1 MGTNPS
7 RARAR
12 KRGVGNMVKPRDESA
27 RARFAS
33 ELGRNF
39 SVVAS
44 AGSGKTTAITQ
55 RVLSIARSPNAADS
69 LPHLVVVTF
78 TNRAA
83 DEMQQRTR
91 QALLEENLRQEVQ
104 TAFNRSFF
112 GTIHSFCMKLLTDF
126 GHYLGLPAPLELVED
141 DDDLWQEFAQNQT
154 RIGRSL
160 GDKDRAMLLRFVQA
174 RDLME
179 LARRAGSAA
188 LRVPPP
194 SSCPPL
200 AFAEVYAQSNKGKG
214 NDNIAKSQAEL
225 REWERRFGGDWE
237 YLRWPVC
244 FTAANARFTQ
254 LWQEKFAPL
263 RKWICDAATCVA
275 AEVQRDYPDLRL
287 DHGLVTYPDQIP
299 LAHGWLQHPVAA
311 QRIRE
316 ESFRVILDEAQDTE
330 PLQFSVLLEATRPPE
345 AKGLWLQERHLGP
358 QPGHFCMVG
367 DFQQSIYW
375 QRADLNYYRAVHEA
389 LISDK
394 NGESLEF
401 AVTFRLDQKQL
412 DFVNETFREIL
423 NNNDGQ
429 VRFVELQP
437 RPEILPGKVIRVPFV
452 AKELVPEGKRLKDYQ
467 KARIEGEYLARWIR
481 DTGLKKLSADS
492 WREVAIL
499 CPRKAWLQT
508 TAAALRRVGLPV
520 AIQSENDVKGDS
532 PAYAWLT
539 ALLTIM
545 TDPLNAYEIVGA
557 LREIFGASDHD
568 LGVFSEGQK
577 ARFSIDEIASA
588 TGRISSVLRT
598 LAEIRQRAEGLAL
611 FDAVTLIIEQT
622 QLRERLLL
630 LPATEFGDLARELDA
645 LLAQAAEAEANGM
658 ILAEF
663 AEHLRNDF
671 ATPRAVRFSADD
683 NAIQLITSHKAK
695 GSEWQAVIVPFLA
708 RELRPHSTPYPHLV
722 KSPVDGELIIA
733 FGKQDKSKDL
743 KDAIERAQQQELER
757 LLYVATTRARHALVV
772 VLDQEIFTS
781 NEGKLPRTAQL
792 RRLIRDKDSYS
803 GEFDQHSSTIDEI
816 LEPSPTVGQAS
827 QKNGAEI
834 EPLTSR
840 ELKRVAKRASEF
852 VRKITPSALDS
863 EVPAEVRTRSRL
875 DNLATL
881 YGRWWHEFFERL
893 DWKSGIDSAQRL
905 FEKELPIS
913 PDANAAVK
921 DWNSTRRNL
930 FNDASIARFL
940 ASDETLFHAEFPF
953 SWRRN
958 DRSVLEGLIDSIMIN
973 RKNGR
978 CLLLDWKTNDVSSS
992 DAEIFRARY
1001 RPQLA
1006 AYWKAVGE
1014 ITGLE
1019 VEAGLFSTALGR
1031 LLLYS
1036 AEELQTEWHRLEQ
1049 LPPGRLEDEIRLV
1062 APDGF

>member
-1 MGTNPS
+1 M
-7 RARAR
+7 
-12 KRGVGNMVKPRDESA
+12 GNMVKPHDESM

-33 ELGRNF
+33 ELERNF

-55 RVLSIARSPNAADS
+55 RVLSIARSPNAAET
-69 LPHLVVVTF
+69 LPRLVVVTF

-91 QALLEENLRQEVQ
+91 QALLEENLRPEVQ
-104 TAFNRSFF
+104 TAFNRAFF
-112 GTIHSFCMKLLTDF
+112 GTIHAFCMKLLTDF
-126 GHYLGLPAPLELVED
+126 GHYLGLPAPLELVSED
-141 DDDLWQEFAQNQT
+141 DDNLWQEFAQNQT

-179 LARRAGSAA
+179 LARRASSVA
-188 LRVPPP
+188 LRVPALSP
-194 SSCPPL
+194 CPTL
-200 AFAEVYAQSNKGKG
+200 DFAEIYSQSDKGKG
-214 NDNIAKSQAEL
+214 SDNISKSQAEL
-225 REWERRFGGDWE
+225 REWETRHAGDWE
-237 YLRWPVC
+237 YLRWPLC
-244 FTAANARFTQ
+244 FTATNARFTQ

-263 RKWICDAATCVA
+263 RKWVCDAATCVA
-275 AEVQRDYPDLRL
+275 AEVQRDYLDFRL
-287 DHGLVTYPDQIP
+287 DHGLVTYGDQIA
-299 LAHGWLQHPVAA
+299 LAEELLQHPVAA

-316 ESFRVILDEAQDTE
+316 ENFCVILDEAQDTE

-345 AKGLWLQERHLGP
+345 ARGLWLQDRHLGP
-358 QPGHFCMVG
+358 RPGHFCMVG

-389 LISDK
+389 LIADK
-394 NGESLEF
+394 HGESLEF

-412 DFVNETFREIL
+412 DFVSETFREIL
-423 NNNDGQ
+423 NNKDGQ

-437 RPEILPGKVIRVPFV
+437 RPNILPGKVIRVPLI
-452 AKELVPEGKRLKDYQ
+452 AKELLPEGKKLKDYQ
-467 KARIEGEYLARWIR
+467 KARIEAEYLARWIE
-481 DTGLKKLSADS
+481 DAGLKKLSADS

-508 TAAALRRVGLPV
+508 MAAALRRVGLSV

-545 TDPLNAYEIVGA
+545 TDPLNAYEIVGV

-568 LGVFSEGQK
+568 LAVFSEGQK
-577 ARFSIDEIASA
+577 SRFRIDEILSA
-588 TGRISSVLRT
+588 TGRISSLLRT

-611 FDAVTLIIEQT
+611 FDAVTLIIEQA
-622 QLRERLLL
+622 QLRERLVL

-645 LLAQAAEAEANGM
+645 LLAQAAEANGM
-658 ILAEF
+658 ILAGF

-708 RELRPHSTPYPHLV
+708 RDLRPPSPPYPHFV

-733 FGKQDKSKDL
+733 LGKEDKSKNL
-743 KDAIERAQQQELER
+743 KEAIERAQQQELER
-757 LLYVATTRARHALVV
+757 LLYVATTRARHTLVV
-772 VLDQEIFTS
+772 VLDQEIFTNS
-781 NEGKLPRTAQL
+781 EGKLPKTAQL

-803 GEFDQHSSTIDEI
+803 GEFDQHSSTIDEVF
-816 LEPSPTVGQAS
+816 EPSQTVGQAS

-834 EPLTSR
+834 EPLTSG
-840 ELKRVAKRASEF
+840 ELKRAAKRASEF

-881 YGRWWHEFFERL
+881 YGRWWHKFFERL
-893 DWKSGIDSAQRL
+893 DWKGGIDSAQKL
-905 FEKELPIS
+905 FEKELPLS
-913 PDANAAVK
+913 PDTKAAVK
-921 DWNSTRRNL
+921 DWNATRRNL
-930 FNDASIARFL
+930 FSDASIARFL

-973 RKNGR
+973 RKAGR

-1014 ITGLE
+1014 ITRLE

-1031 LLLYS
+1031 LLLYT
-1036 AEELQTEWHRLEQ
+1036 AEELRTEWHRLEQ
-1049 LPPGRLEDEIRLV
+1049 LPPAQIEDEIRPD

>member
-1 MGTNPS
+1 
-7 RARAR
+7 
-12 KRGVGNMVKPRDESA
+12 MVKPRDEFV

-33 ELGRNF
+33 ELDRNF

-44 AGSGKTTAITQ
+44 AGSGKTTAITE
-55 RVLSIARSPNAADS
+55 RILSIARSPNAVEI
-69 LPHLVVVTF
+69 LPLLVVVTF

-91 QALLEENLRQEVQ
+91 QALLREHLRQEVQ
-104 TAFNRSFF
+104 TAFNRAFF

-160 GDKDRAMLLRFVQA
+160 GEKDRAVLLRFVQA

-179 LARRAGSAA
+179 LARRARSAV
-188 LRVPPP
+188 LQVPGLSP
-194 SSCPPL
+194 CPPL
-200 AFAEVYAQSNKGKG
+200 DFAEVYSQSHKGKG

-225 REWERRFGGDWE
+225 REWELRFAGDWE
-237 YLRWPVC
+237 YLRWPVY

-263 RKWICDAATCVA
+263 RQWICAAATCVA
-275 AEVQRDYPDLRL
+275 AEVQRDYLNFRL
-287 DHGLVTYPDQIP
+287 DHGLVTYGDQIA
-299 LAHGWLQHPVAA
+299 LAEELLQHPVAT

-330 PLQFSVLLEATRPPE
+330 PLQFSVLLEVTRPPE
-345 AKGLWLQERHLGP
+345 AKGFWLQDRDLGP
-358 QPGHFCMVG
+358 RPGHFCMVG

-375 QRADLNYYRAVHEA
+375 QRADLNYYRTVHEA

-412 DFVNETFREIL
+412 RFVNETFREIL
-423 NNNDGQ
+423 NNKGGQ
-429 VRFVELQP
+429 VPFVELQP
-437 RPEILPGKVIRVPFV
+437 RPEILPGKVIRVPLV
-452 AKELVPEGKRLKDYQ
+452 AKELLPEGKKLKDYQ
-467 KARIEGEYLARWIR
+467 KARIEAEYLARWIK
-481 DTGLKKLSADS
+481 DSGPKKLSADS

-520 AIQSENDVKGDS
+520 AIQSERDVKGDS

-545 TDPLNAYEIVGA
+545 TDPLNGYEIVGV

-568 LGVFSEGQK
+568 LAVFSEGQK
-577 ARFSIDEIASA
+577 TRFRIDEILSA
-588 TGRISSVLRT
+588 TGRISSVLHT
-598 LAEIRQRAEGLAL
+598 LAEIRQRPEGLAL

-645 LLAQAAEAEANGM
+645 LLAQAAEAEANGL
-658 ILAEF
+658 ILAGF
-663 AEHLRNDF
+663 AEQLRNDF
-671 ATPRAVRFSADD
+671 MSPRAVRFSADD

-708 RELRPHSTPYPHLV
+708 RELRLPSPRYPHFV
-722 KSPVDGELIIA
+722 KSPADGELIIA
-733 FGKQDKSKDL
+733 FAKEDKSKEL
-743 KDAIERAQQQELER
+743 KDAIDSAQQQELER
-757 LLYVATTRARHALVV
+757 LLYVATTRARHTLVV
-772 VLDQEIFTS
+772 VLDQEIFS
-781 NEGKLPRTAQL
+781 NSDGKLPRTAQL
-792 RRLIRDKDSYS
+792 RRLIRDKDFYS
-803 GEFDQHSSTIDEI
+803 GEFDQHSSMIDEV
-816 LEPSPTVGQAS
+816 LEPSPIVGHAP
-827 QKNGAEI
+827 QKNGSEI
-834 EPLTSR
+834 EPLTSS
-840 ELKRVAKRASEF
+840 ELKRAAKRASEF

-863 EVPAEVRTRSRL
+863 EVSADVRTRSRL
-875 DNLATL
+875 DTLATL
-881 YGRWWHEFFERL
+881 YGRWWHKFLQRL
-893 DWKSGIDSAQRL
+893 DWKGGIDSAQKL

-913 PDANAAVK
+913 PDVKAAVK
-921 DWNSTRRNL
+921 DWNATRPKL
-930 FNDASIARFL
+930 FSDATIARFL

-973 RKNGR
+973 RKAGR
-978 CLLLDWKTNDVSSS
+978 CLLLDWKTNDVSAG
-992 DAEIFRARY
+992 DVEIFRETY

-1006 AYWKAVGE
+1006 AYWKAVTE
-1014 ITGLE
+1014 IAGLE
-1019 VEAGLFSTALGR
+1019 VEAGLFSTALGH

-1036 AEELQTEWHRLEQ
+1036 AEELQMEWRRLEQ
-1049 LPPGRLEDEIRLV
+1049 LPPAQMENEIQPD
-1062 APDGF
+1062 AADGF

>member
-1 MGTNPS
+1 
-7 RARAR
+7 
-12 KRGVGNMVKPRDESA
+12 MVKPHDESV
-27 RARFAS
+27 RARFAH
-33 ELGRNF
+33 ELDRNF

-55 RVLSIARSPNAADS
+55 RVLSIARLPNAAET
-69 LPHLVVVTF
+69 LPRLVVVTF

-91 QALLEENLRQEVQ
+91 QALLQENLRKEVH
-104 TAFNRSFF
+104 TAFNHAFF

-160 GDKDRAMLLRFVQA
+160 GEKDRATLLRFVQA

-179 LARRAGSAA
+179 LARRAASAV
-188 LRVPPP
+188 LQVPGLSP
-194 SSCPPL
+194 CPPL
-200 AFAEVYAQSNKGKG
+200 DFTEVHQQVDQAGR
-214 NDNIAKSQAEL
+214 DNISKSQAEL
-225 REWERRFGGDWE
+225 REWETRHAGDWE

-254 LWQEKFAPL
+254 LWQEKFAPR
-263 RKWICDAATCVA
+263 RKWVCDAAACVA
-275 AEVQRDYPDLRL
+275 AEVQRDYLNFRL
-287 DHGLVTYPDQIP
+287 DRGLVTYGDQIA
-299 LAHGWLQHPVAA
+299 LAEQLLQHSVAA

-316 ESFRVILDEAQDTE
+316 ENFRVILDEAQDTE

-345 AKGLWLQERHLGP
+345 AKGLWLQDRRSP
-358 QPGHFCMVG
+358 PRPGHFCMVG

-375 QRADLNYYRAVHEA
+375 ERADLNYYRAVHEA
-389 LISDK
+389 LIADK
-394 NGESLEF
+394 HGESLEF

-423 NNNDGQ
+423 NNRDGQ

-437 RPEILPGKVIRVPFV
+437 RPKILPGKVIRVPLV
-452 AKELVPEGKRLKDYQ
+452 AKELLPEGKKLKDYQ
-467 KARIEGEYLARWIR
+467 KARFEAEYLARWIKEA
-481 DTGLKKLSADS
+481 GLKKLSADS

-508 TAAALRRVGLPV
+508 MAAALRRVGLPV
-520 AIQSENDVKGDS
+520 AIQSERDVKGDS

-545 TDPLNAYEIVGA
+545 TDPLNAYEIVGV

-568 LGVFSEGQK
+568 LAVFSEGQK
-577 ARFSIDEIASA
+577 ARFRIDEILSA
-588 TGRISSVLRT
+588 TGRISSLMRT
-598 LAEIRQRAEGLAL
+598 LAEIRPRAEGLAL
-611 FDAVTLIIEQT
+611 FGAITLIIEQT

-630 LPATEFGDLARELDA
+630 LPATEFGELARELDA
-645 LLAQAAEAEANGM
+645 LLAQAAQAEANGM

-663 AEHLRNDF
+663 AEQLRNDF

-683 NAIQLITSHKAK
+683 NAVQLITSHKAK

-708 RELRPHSTPYPHLV
+708 RELRPPSPRYPHFV
-722 KSPVDGELIIA
+722 KSPVNGELIIA
-733 FGKQDKSKDL
+733 FGKEDKSKDL
-743 KDAIERAQQQELER
+743 KDATECAQQQELER

-772 VLDQEIFTS
+772 VLDQEIFS
-781 NEGKLPRTAQL
+781 NSEGKLPRTAQL

-816 LEPSPTVGQAS
+816 LEPSPTVRQAPE
-827 QKNGAEI
+827 KNGAEI
-834 EPLTSR
+834 DLLTSR
-840 ELKRVAKRASEF
+840 ELKRAAKRASEF

-863 EVPAEVRTRSRL
+863 EVPAEVRRRSRL

-881 YGRWWHEFFERL
+881 YGRWWHRFFQRL
-893 DWKSGIDSAQRL
+893 DWRAGIESAQKL
-905 FEKELPIS
+905 FEEQLPTC
-913 PDANAAVK
+913 PDPESAAK
-921 DWNSTRRNL
+921 DWKATRQNL
-930 FNDASIARFL
+930 FRDASIVRFL
-940 ASDETLFHAEFPF
+940 GSDETLFHAEFPF

-958 DRSVLEGLIDSIMIN
+958 DRSVFEGLVDSTMIN
-973 RKNGR
+973 RKFGQ

-1006 AYWKAVGE
+1006 AYWKVVAA

-1031 LLLYS
+1031 LLPYS
-1036 AEELQTEWHRLEQ
+1036 KDELQSEWRRLEL
-1049 LPPGRLEDEIRLV
+1049 LPAGRLENEIRPD
-1062 APDGF
+1062 APDDF

>member
-1 MGTNPS
+1 M
-7 RARAR
+7 
-12 KRGVGNMVKPRDESA
+12 GNMVKPHDESM

-33 ELGRNF
+33 ELERNF

-55 RVLSIARSPNAADS
+55 RVLSIARSPNAAET
-69 LPHLVVVTF
+69 LPRLVVVTF

-91 QALLEENLRQEVQ
+91 QALLEENLRPEVQ
-104 TAFNRSFF
+104 TAFNRAFF
-112 GTIHSFCMKLLTDF
+112 GTIHAFCMKLLTDF
-126 GHYLGLPAPLELVED
+126 GHYLGLPAPLELVSED
-141 DDDLWQEFAQNQT
+141 DDNLWQEFAQNQT

-179 LARRAGSAA
+179 LARRASSVA
-188 LRVPPP
+188 LRVPALSP
-194 SSCPPL
+194 CPTL
-200 AFAEVYAQSNKGKG
+200 DFAEIYSQSDKGKG
-214 NDNIAKSQAEL
+214 SDNISKSQAEL
-225 REWERRFGGDWE
+225 REWETRHAGDWE
-237 YLRWPVC
+237 YLRWPLC
-244 FTAANARFTQ
+244 FTATNARFTQ

-263 RKWICDAATCVA
+263 RKWVCDAATCVA
-275 AEVQRDYPDLRL
+275 AEVQRDYLDFRL
-287 DHGLVTYPDQIP
+287 DHGLVTYGDQIA
-299 LAHGWLQHPVAA
+299 LAEELLQHPVAA

-316 ESFRVILDEAQDTE
+316 ENFCVILDEAQDTE

-345 AKGLWLQERHLGP
+345 ARGLWLQDGHLGP
-358 QPGHFCMVG
+358 RPGHFCMVG

-389 LISDK
+389 LIADK
-394 NGESLEF
+394 HGESLEF

-412 DFVNETFREIL
+412 DFVSETFREIL
-423 NNNDGQ
+423 NNKDGQ

-437 RPEILPGKVIRVPFV
+437 RPNILPGKVIRVPLI
-452 AKELVPEGKRLKDYQ
+452 AKELLPEGKKLKDYQ
-467 KARIEGEYLARWIR
+467 KARIEAEYLARWIE
-481 DTGLKKLSADS
+481 DAGLKKLSADS

-508 TAAALRRVGLPV
+508 MAAALRRVGLSV

-545 TDPLNAYEIVGA
+545 TDPLNAYEIVGV

-568 LGVFSEGQK
+568 LAVFSEGQK
-577 ARFSIDEIASA
+577 SRFRIDEILSA
-588 TGRISSVLRT
+588 TGRISSLLRT

-611 FDAVTLIIEQT
+611 FDAVTLIIEQA
-622 QLRERLLL
+622 QLRERLVL

-645 LLAQAAEAEANGM
+645 LLAQAAEANGM
-658 ILAEF
+658 ILAGF

-708 RELRPHSTPYPHLV
+708 RDLRPPSPPYPHFV

-733 FGKQDKSKDL
+733 LGKEDKSKNL
-743 KDAIERAQQQELER
+743 KEAIERAQQQELER
-757 LLYVATTRARHALVV
+757 LLYVATTRARHTLVV
-772 VLDQEIFTS
+772 VLDQEIFTNS
-781 NEGKLPRTAQL
+781 EGKLPKTAQL

-803 GEFDQHSSTIDEI
+803 GEFDQHSSTIDEVF
-816 LEPSPTVGQAS
+816 EPSQTVGQAS

-834 EPLTSR
+834 EPLTSG
-840 ELKRVAKRASEF
+840 ELKRAAKRASEF

-881 YGRWWHEFFERL
+881 YGRWWHKFFERL
-893 DWKSGIDSAQRL
+893 DWKGGIDSAQKL
-905 FEKELPIS
+905 FEKELPLS
-913 PDANAAVK
+913 PDTKAAVK
-921 DWNSTRRNL
+921 DWNATRRNL
-930 FNDASIARFL
+930 FSDASIARFL

-973 RKNGR
+973 RKAGR

-1014 ITGLE
+1014 ITRLE

-1031 LLLYS
+1031 LLLYT
-1036 AEELQTEWHRLEQ
+1036 AEELRTEWHRLEQ
-1049 LPPGRLEDEIRLV
+1049 LPPAQIEDEIRPD